1 MILEANKIYH
11 SYTQGKNKLEI
22 LKGVD
27 FFISGGETLSIM
39 GKSGSGKSTLLNLLA
54 GLMKPDEGEVRVD
67 QEDFSALSDS
77 QRTKVR
83 GEKLGVVF
91 QQFHLLPHLSA
102 LENVN
107 FAARVNNISNSMQ
120 KSERLLQRVGLKD
133 RAYHLPHELSGGEMQ
148 RVAVARALV
157 TNPKVI
163 LADEP
168 SGSLDE
174 KNSQEVV
181 DLIFDL
187 VRENNTSLIFV
198 THDEDLAKRC
208 DRCLTLDGGV
218 LHEAASTN

>member
-83 GEKLGVVF
+83 
-91 QQFHLLPHLSA
+91 
-102 LENVN
+102 
-107 FAARVNNISNSMQ
+107 
-120 KSERLLQRVGLKD
+120 
-133 RAYHLPHELSGGEMQ
+133 
-148 RVAVARALV
+148 
-157 TNPKVI
+157 
-163 LADEP
+163 
-168 SGSLDE
+168 
-174 KNSQEVV
+174 
-181 DLIFDL
+181 
-187 VRENNTSLIFV
+187 
-198 THDEDLAKRC
+198 
-208 DRCLTLDGGV
+208 
-218 LHEAASTN
+218 